1 MARLRG
7 AETVIVGIQPDVA
20 FAMVALGMDTGTVHT
35 ALDLEEGLAYLNGT
49 QSLPAPAR
57 GRTRT
62 SAVTAQERLLRNYRT
77 AFLRYLPSRDEAAL
91 DAGYQIGRSAV
102 TEGLTILDLAQ
113 VHHEVLLEV
122 LRSTSPEELDG
133 VVATAADFLVEV
145 LATYEMTRRGYLAK
159 P

>member
-1 MARLRG
+1 VKAR
-7 AETVIVGIQPDVA
+7 
-20 FAMVALGMDTGTVHT
+20 
-35 ALDLEEGLAYLNGT
+35 
-49 QSLPAPAR
+49 
-57 GRTRT
+57 
-62 SAVTAQERLLRNYRT
+62 ERLHRNYRA

-113 VHHEVLLEV
+113 VHHDILREVI
-122 LRSTSPEELDG
+122 RTSTREEREG
-133 VVATAADFLVEV
+133 VITTAGDFLVEV

>member
-1 MARLRG
+1 MK
-7 AETVIVGIQPDVA
+7 
-20 FAMVALGMDTGTVHT
+20 AL
-35 ALDLEEGLAYLNGT
+35 
-49 QSLPAPAR
+49 
-57 GRTRT
+57 
-62 SAVTAQERLLRNYRT
+62 ERLHRNYRT

-113 VHHEVLLEV
+113 VHHDILRDV
-122 LRSTSPEELDG
+122 LRTSSQDESDG
-133 VVATAADFLVEV
+133 VVATAGDFLVEV

>member
-1 MARLRG
+1 MK
-7 AETVIVGIQPDVA
+7 AE
-20 FAMVALGMDTGTVHT
+20 
-35 ALDLEEGLAYLNGT
+35 
-49 QSLPAPAR
+49 
-57 GRTRT
+57 
-62 SAVTAQERLLRNYRT
+62 ERLLRNYRT

-91 DAGYQIGRSAV
+91 DAGFQIGRSAV

-113 VHHEVLLEV
+113 VHHDVLREVLG
-122 LRSTSPEELDG
+122 STSAEEVDG